1 MPRRAGR
8 RLSGKEPSDAA
19 AHEHDGAPV
28 PMPAL
33 HSRREEA
40 EEIFLTLTVAGQLC
54 GVPVLAVRDVLGAQ
68 AITRIPLA
76 PQEVAGSLNLR
87 GRIVTAIDL
96 RRRLGCR
103 RARRPRAAGMGAMS
117 VVVERD
123 GELYSLLADAV
134 GEVLPL
140 PSRRSRAQPAD
151 PRSICGSDVS
161 RGVHRMGEQ
170 LLILLDVEQVLA
182 IGA

>member
-1 MPRRAGR
+1 MQQSMTEAVRP
-8 RLSGKEPSDAA
+8 PAA
-19 AHEHDGAPV
+19 PAHR
-28 PMPAL
+28 PA
-33 HSRREEA
+33 A
-40 EEIFLTLTVAGQLC
+40 EVFLTLTVAGQLC

-68 AITRIPLA
+68 SITRIPLA

-96 RRRLGCR
+96 RRRLGLP
-103 RARRPRAAGMGAMS
+103 PREAGGAMS
-117 VVVERD
+117 VVVELE
-123 GELYSLLADAV
+123 GELYSLLADEV

-140 PSRRSRAQPAD
+140 PREDRAANPPTLD
-151 PRSICGSDVS
+151 PLWREVS
-161 RGVHRMGEQ
+161 RGVHRLGER